1 MKYYKIILNT
11 GRDIFVVA
19 ANKVGATDL
28 AIKNGLMDKY
38 DLYDVEDI
46 IELTSQE
53 FNRGIGAKVREDN

>member
-1 MKYYKIILNT
+1 MKYFKITLTT

-19 ANKVGATDL
+19 STKVGATDL
-28 AIKNGLMDKY
+28 AIKNGLMDKF

-53 FNRGIGAKVREDN
+53 FNRGIGAKIQENS